1 MDAWRLWQEM
11 ARESEEAARLSEAGG
26 CRRPAASRYYYAAY
40 QAVTALLL
48 YRELTPPTER
58 EAWNHEDTPALL
70 QDQLRTL
77 IRSRDKRNDLAQ
89 RLVDLYR
96 VRIIAD
102 YQGSRVVSPS
112 RLAKAARDTRYI
124 LRVMEDILPEGET
137 GP

>member
-11 ARESEEAARLSEAGG
+11 ARESEEAARLAEAGG
-26 CRRPAASRYYYAAY
+26 CLRPAASRYYYAAY
-40 QAVTALLL
+40 QAATALLL
-48 YRELTPPTER
+48 YRGLTPPLGR

-77 IRSRDKRNDLAQ
+77 IRSRDKRNDLAA

-102 YQGSRVVSPS
+102 YQGRRVVSLS
-112 RLAKAARDTRYI
+112 RLAEAGRDARYI
-124 LRVMEDILPEGET
+124 LRVMEDVLPER
-137 GP
+137 

>member
-11 ARESEEAARLSEAGG
+11 ARESEEAARLAEAGG
-26 CRRPAASRYYYAAY
+26 CLRSAASRYYYTAY
-40 QAVTALLL
+40 QAATALLL
-48 YRELTPPTER
+48 YRGLTPSLGR

-77 IRSRDKRNDLAQ
+77 IRSRDKRNDLAA

-102 YQGSRVVSPS
+102 YQGRRVVSLS
-112 RLAKAARDTRYI
+112 RLAGAGRDARYI
-124 LRVMEDILPEGET
+124 LRVTEDVLPER
-137 GP
+137 

>member
-11 ARESEEAARLSEAGG
+11 ARESEEAARLAEAGG
-26 CRRPAASRYYYAAY
+26 CLRPAASRYYYAAY
-40 QAVTALLL
+40 QAATALLL
-48 YRELTPPTER
+48 YRGLTPPLGR

-77 IRSRDKRNDLAQ
+77 IRSRDKRNDLAA

-102 YQGSRVVSPS
+102 YQGRRVVSLS
-112 RLAKAARDTRYI
+112 RLAGAGRDARYI
-124 LRVMEDILPEGET
+124 LRVMEDVLPER
-137 GP
+137 